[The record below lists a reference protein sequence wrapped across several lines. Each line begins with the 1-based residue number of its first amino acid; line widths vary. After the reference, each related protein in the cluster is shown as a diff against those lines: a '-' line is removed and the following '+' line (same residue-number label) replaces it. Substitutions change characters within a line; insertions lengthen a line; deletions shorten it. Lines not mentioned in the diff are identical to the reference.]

1 MNTIAKSLAG
11 IVAVSLLSVS
21 VAGQGVAQTTAP
33 TPIKRGATVKP
44 AVTAQKTRTAT
55 DKQTDQVADAI
66 LNDIA
71 NRLWEQG
78 DKYWHDGD
86 YQRVVGLGRI
96 IMEIDPNDEEVIDS
110 MAWLLWSM
118 GDTKGADELLKYA
131 ISKAPKQGMLY
142 SNFGGHLYR
151 TKRYEE
157 AEKYL
162 VQGVKVGGV
171 TSAAY
176 SFLGHTYTKLGK
188 FKEAVDTWRECVER
202 FPKYPAGPPNLKA
215 AEARLAAAKSK

>member
-1 MNTIAKSLAG
+1 MNIIAKSLVG
-11 IVAVSLLSVS
+11 IVAASLLSACF
-21 VAGQGVAQTTAP
+21 AGPAVAQTMAP
-33 TPIKRGATVKP
+33 RPINKGAALKQTKP
-44 AVTAQKTRTAT
+44 AASKT
-55 DKQTDQVADAI
+55 DDVADTI

-96 IMEIDPNDEEVIDS
+96 IMEIDPTDEEVVDS

-118 GDTKGADELLKYA
+118 GDIKGADELLKYA

-142 SNFGGHLYR
+142 ANFGGHLYR
-151 TKRYEE
+151 TKRYED
-157 AEKYL
+157 AAKYL
-162 VQGVKVGGV
+162 EQGIKVGGV

-176 SFLGHTYTKLGK
+176 SFLGHTYSRLGK
-188 FKEAVDTWRECVER
+188 LKEAVETWRECVKR

-215 AEARLAAAKSK
+215 AEARLDAAKPK

>member
-11 IVAVSLLSVS
+11 IVAASLLSVS
-21 VAGQGVAQTTAP
+21 VAGPNFAQTTAP
-33 TPIKRGATVKP
+33 RPINKGAAP
-44 AVTAQKTRTAT
+44 
-55 DKQTDQVADAI
+55 KQTKSVASATDQVADAI

-71 NRLWEQG
+71 NHLWEQG

-118 GDTKGADELLKYA
+118 GDIKGADELLKYA
-131 ISKAPKQGMLY
+131 ISKAPTQGMLY

-151 TKRYEE
+151 TKRYNE

-162 VQGVKVGGV
+162 EQGVKVGGV

-188 FKEAVDTWRECVER
+188 YKEAVEAWRECVKR

-215 AEARLAAAKSK
+215 AEARLAAANPK

>member
-21 VAGQGVAQTTAP
+21 VAGPSVAQTAAP
-33 TPIKRGATVKP
+33 RPINKGAAPKQIKP
-44 AVTAQKTRTAT
+44 AVSK
-55 DKQTDQVADAI
+55 DQVADEV

-118 GDTKGADELLKYA
+118 GDTAGADELLKYA

-142 SNFGGHLYR
+142 ANFGGHLYR
-151 TKRYEE
+151 TKRYDE

-162 VQGVKVGGV
+162 EQGVKVGGV

-188 FKEAVDTWRECVER
+188 YKEAVETWRECVKR

-215 AEARLAAAKSK
+215 AEARLAAAKPK

>member
-1 MNTIAKSLAG
+1 MSTIAKSLIG
-11 IVAVSLLSVS
+11 IVAATLLLGSIP
-21 VAGQGVAQTTAP
+21 GQTVAQATAP
-33 TPIKRGATVKP
+33 RPINKGAASKSVKKAATPN
-44 AVTAQKTRTAT
+44 
-55 DKQTDQVADAI
+55 DQVADAI

-96 IMEIDPNDEEVIDS
+96 IIEIDPNDEEVVDS

-118 GDTKGADELLKYA
+118 SDTKGADELLKYA
-131 ISKAPKQGMLY
+131 ISKAPTNGMLY

-151 TKRYEE
+151 TKRYDE

-162 VQGVKVGGV
+162 EQGVKVGGV

-188 FKEAVDTWRECVER
+188 FKEAVETWRECVKR

-215 AEARLAAAKSK
+215 AEARLAAANPK

>member
-21 VAGQGVAQTTAP
+21 VTRPSVAQTTAP
-33 TPIKRGATVKP
+33 RPINKGAAPKQDKP
-44 AVTAQKTRTAT
+44 AVSK
-55 DKQTDQVADAI
+55 DQVADEV

-96 IMEIDPNDEEVIDS
+96 IIEIDPNDEEVVDS

-118 GDTKGADELLKYA
+118 GDIKGADELLKYA

-142 SNFGGHLYR
+142 ANFGGHLYR
-151 TKRYEE
+151 TKRYDE

-162 VQGVKVGGV
+162 EQGVKVGGV

-188 FKEAVDTWRECVER
+188 YKEAVETWRECVKR

-215 AEARLAAAKSK
+215 AEARLAAAKPK

>member
-1 MNTIAKSLAG
+1 MNTIAKSLIG
-11 IVAVSLLSVS
+11 IVAATLLLGSIP
-21 VAGQGVAQTTAP
+21 GQTVAQATAP
-33 TPIKRGATVKP
+33 RPINKGATSKPVKK
-44 AVTAQKTRTAT
+44 AAT
-55 DKQTDQVADAI
+55 PNDQVADAI

-96 IMEIDPNDEEVIDS
+96 IIEIDPNDEEVVDS

-118 GDTKGADELLKYA
+118 SDTKGADELLKYA
-131 ISKAPKQGMLY
+131 ISKAPTNGMLY

-151 TKRYEE
+151 TKRYDE

-162 VQGVKVGGV
+162 EQGVKVGGV

-188 FKEAVDTWRECVER
+188 FKEAVETWRECVKR

-215 AEARLAAAKSK
+215 AEARLAAANPK

>member
-1 MNTIAKSLAG
+1 MNIIAKSLVG
-11 IVAVSLLSVS
+11 ITAASLLLAINAGMCAAQSNTAKPTDC
-21 VAGQGVAQTTAP
+21 VAPEKPTA
-33 TPIKRGATVKP
+33 KVQKKATS
-44 AVTAQKTRTAT
+44 T
-55 DKQTDQVADAI
+55 DKAVEKVADEI

-96 IMEIDPNDEEVIDS
+96 IMEINPYDEEVIDS

-118 GDTKGADELLKYA
+118 GDTTGADELLKYA

-162 VQGVKVGGV
+162 EQGVKVGGV

-188 FKEAVDTWRECVER
+188 YKEAVDTWRECVKR
-202 FPKYPAGPPNLKA
+202 FPQYPAGPPNLKA
-215 AEARLAAAKSK
+215 AEARLAAAKPK

>member
-11 IVAVSLLSVS
+11 IVAVSLLSVL
-21 VAGQGVAQTTAP
+21 VARPSVAQTTAP
-33 TPIKRGATVKP
+33 RPINKGAVPKQDKP
-44 AVTAQKTRTAT
+44 AISK
-55 DKQTDQVADAI
+55 DQVADAV

-118 GDTKGADELLKYA
+118 GDTTGADELLKYA

-142 SNFGGHLYR
+142 ANFGGHLYR
-151 TKRYEE
+151 TKRYDE

-162 VQGVKVGGV
+162 EQGVKVGGV

-188 FKEAVDTWRECVER
+188 YKEAVETWRECVER

-215 AEARLAAAKSK
+215 AEARLAGAKPK

>member
-1 MNTIAKSLAG
+1 MNIIAKSLVG
-11 IVAVSLLSVS
+11 IVAASLLSACF
-21 VAGQGVAQTTAP
+21 AGPVVAQTTAP
-33 TPIKRGATVKP
+33 RPINKGAALKP
-44 AVTAQKTRTAT
+44 AKPVATKT
-55 DKQTDQVADAI
+55 DDVAAAI

-96 IMEIDPNDEEVIDS
+96 IIEIDPKDEEVVDS

-118 GDTKGADELLKYA
+118 GDIKGADELLKYA
-131 ISKAPKQGMLY
+131 ISKVPTQGMLY
-142 SNFGGHLYR
+142 ANFGGHLYR
-151 TKRYEE
+151 TKRYED
-157 AEKYL
+157 AAKYL
-162 VQGVKVGGV
+162 EQGIKVGGV

-176 SFLGHTYTKLGK
+176 SFLGHTYSRLGK
-188 FKEAVDTWRECVER
+188 LKEAVETWKECVNR

-215 AEARLAAAKSK
+215 AEARLAAANPK

>member
-1 MNTIAKSLAG
+1 MSTIAKSLIG
-11 IVAVSLLSVS
+11 IVAATLLLGSIPGQTVSQ
-21 VAGQGVAQTTAP
+21 ATAP
-33 TPIKRGATVKP
+33 RPINKGTASKPVKKAATPN
-44 AVTAQKTRTAT
+44 
-55 DKQTDQVADAI
+55 DQVADAI

-96 IMEIDPNDEEVIDS
+96 IIEIDPNDEEVVDS

-118 GDTKGADELLKYA
+118 SDTKGADELLKYA
-131 ISKAPKQGMLY
+131 ISKAPTNGMLY

-151 TKRYEE
+151 TKRYDE

-162 VQGVKVGGV
+162 EQGVKVGGV

-188 FKEAVDTWRECVER
+188 FKEAVETWRECVKR

-215 AEARLAAAKSK
+215 AEARLAAANPK

>member
-1 MNTIAKSLAG
+1 MNTIAKSLVG
-11 IVAVSLLSVS
+11 IVAATQLVVSIPVQSS
-21 VAGQGVAQTTAP
+21 AQTTAP
-33 TPIKRGATVKP
+33 RPINKGAATKPVKLAGTPK
-44 AVTAQKTRTAT
+44 
-55 DKQTDQVADAI
+55 DQVADAI
-66 LNDIA
+66 LNDVA

-78 DKYWHDGD
+78 DQYWHDGD

-96 IMEIDPNDEEVIDS
+96 IMEIDPNDEEVVDS

-118 GDTKGADELLKYA
+118 GDIKGADELLKYA
-131 ISKAPKQGMLY
+131 ISNAPTQGMLY
-142 SNFGGHLYR
+142 ANFGGHLYR
-151 TKRYEE
+151 TKRYSE

-162 VQGVKVGGV
+162 EQGVKVGGV

-188 FKEAVDTWRECVER
+188 LKEAVETWRECVKR

-215 AEARLAAAKSK
+215 AEARLAAANPK

>member
-1 MNTIAKSLAG
+1 MNTIAKALAG

-21 VAGQGVAQTTAP
+21 VARPSVAQTTAP
-33 TPIKRGATVKP
+33 RPINKGAAPKQIKP
-44 AVTAQKTRTAT
+44 AVSK
-55 DKQTDQVADAI
+55 DQVADEV

-86 YQRVVGLGRI
+86 YQRVV
-96 IMEIDPNDEEVIDS
+96 DPIGEEVIDS

-118 GDTKGADELLKYA
+118 GDTAGADELLKYA

-142 SNFGGHLYR
+142 ANFGGHLYR
-151 TKRYEE
+151 TKRYDE

-162 VQGVKVGGV
+162 EQGVKVGGV

-188 FKEAVDTWRECVER
+188 YKEAVETWRECVKL

-215 AEARLAAAKSK
+215 AEARLAAAKPK

>member
-21 VAGQGVAQTTAP
+21 VARPSVAQTTAP
-33 TPIKRGATVKP
+33 RPINKGAAPKQDKP
-44 AVTAQKTRTAT
+44 AVSK
-55 DKQTDQVADAI
+55 DQVADEV

-96 IMEIDPNDEEVIDS
+96 IIEIDPNDEEVVDS

-118 GDTKGADELLKYA
+118 GDIKGADELLKYA

-142 SNFGGHLYR
+142 ANFGGHLYR
-151 TKRYEE
+151 TKRYDE

-162 VQGVKVGGV
+162 EQGVKVGGV

-188 FKEAVDTWRECVER
+188 YKEAVETWRECVKR

-215 AEARLAAAKSK
+215 AEARLAAAKPK

>member
-1 MNTIAKSLAG
+1 MNTIAKSLVG
-11 IVAVSLLSVS
+11 IVAASLLSVS
-21 VAGQGVAQTTAP
+21 VTGPVVAQTTAP
-33 TPIKRGATVKP
+33 RPINKGAASKPTKP
-44 AVTAQKTRTAT
+44 ALSKT
-55 DKQTDQVADAI
+55 DDVADAI
-66 LNDIA
+66 LNDIG

-96 IMEIDPNDEEVIDS
+96 IIEIDPKDEEVVDS

-118 GDTKGADELLKYA
+118 GDIKGADELLKYA

-151 TKRYEE
+151 TKRYED
-157 AEKYL
+157 AAKYL
-162 VQGVKVGGV
+162 EQGVKVGGV

-188 FKEAVDTWRECVER
+188 FKEAVETWKECVKR

-215 AEARLAAAKSK
+215 AEARLAAANQK

>member
-21 VAGQGVAQTTAP
+21 VARPSVAQTTAP
-33 TPIKRGATVKP
+33 RPINKGAAPKQDKP
-44 AVTAQKTRTAT
+44 AVSK
-55 DKQTDQVADAI
+55 DQVADDV

-118 GDTKGADELLKYA
+118 GDTAGADELLKYA

-142 SNFGGHLYR
+142 ANFGGHLYR
-151 TKRYEE
+151 TKRYDE

-162 VQGVKVGGV
+162 EQGVKVGGV

-188 FKEAVDTWRECVER
+188 YKEAVETWRECVKL

-215 AEARLAAAKSK
+215 AEARLAAAKPK

>member
-1 MNTIAKSLAG
+1 MSTIAKSLIG
-11 IVAVSLLSVS
+11 IVAATLLLGSIP
-21 VAGQGVAQTTAP
+21 GQTVAQATAP
-33 TPIKRGATVKP
+33 RPINKGTASKPVKKAATPN
-44 AVTAQKTRTAT
+44 
-55 DKQTDQVADAI
+55 DQVADAI

-96 IMEIDPNDEEVIDS
+96 IIEIDPNDEEVVDS

-118 GDTKGADELLKYA
+118 SDTKGADELLKYA
-131 ISKAPKQGMLY
+131 ISKAPTNGMLY

-151 TKRYEE
+151 TKRYDE

-162 VQGVKVGGV
+162 EQGVKVGGV

-188 FKEAVDTWRECVER
+188 FKEAVETWRECVKR

-215 AEARLAAAKSK
+215 AEARLAAANPK

>member
-11 IVAVSLLSVS
+11 IVVVSLLSVLDARPS
-21 VAGQGVAQTTAP
+21 VAQTTAP
-33 TPIKRGATVKP
+33 RPINKGAAPKQDKP
-44 AVTAQKTRTAT
+44 AVSK
-55 DKQTDQVADAI
+55 DQVADAV

-188 FKEAVDTWRECVER
+188 FKEAVDTWRECVVR

>member
-11 IVAVSLLSVS
+11 IVAASLLSVS
-21 VAGQGVAQTTAP
+21 VTGPVVAQTTAP
-33 TPIKRGATVKP
+33 RPINKGVASKPTKP
-44 AVTAQKTRTAT
+44 ALSKT
-55 DKQTDQVADAI
+55 DDVADSI
-66 LNDIA
+66 LNDIG

-96 IMEIDPNDEEVIDS
+96 IIEIDPKDEEVVDS

-118 GDTKGADELLKYA
+118 GDIKGADELLKYA

-151 TKRYEE
+151 TKRYED
-157 AEKYL
+157 AAKYL
-162 VQGVKVGGV
+162 EQGVKVGGV

-188 FKEAVDTWRECVER
+188 FREAVETWKECVKR

-215 AEARLAAAKSK
+215 AEARLAAANQK

>member
-1 MNTIAKSLAG
+1 MNIIAQSLVG
-11 IVAVSLLSVS
+11 IVAASLLSACF
-21 VAGQGVAQTTAP
+21 AGPVVAQTTAP
-33 TPIKRGATVKP
+33 RPINKGAALKP
-44 AVTAQKTRTAT
+44 AKPVATKT
-55 DKQTDQVADAI
+55 DDVAAAI

-96 IMEIDPNDEEVIDS
+96 IIEIDPKDEEVVDS

-118 GDTKGADELLKYA
+118 GDIKGADELLKYA
-131 ISKAPKQGMLY
+131 ISKVPTQGMLY
-142 SNFGGHLYR
+142 ANFGGHLYR
-151 TKRYEE
+151 TKRYED
-157 AEKYL
+157 AAKYL
-162 VQGVKVGGV
+162 EQGIKVGGV

-176 SFLGHTYTKLGK
+176 SFLGHTYSRLGK
-188 FKEAVDTWRECVER
+188 LKEAVETWKECVNR

-215 AEARLAAAKSK
+215 AEARLAAANPK

>member
-1 MNTIAKSLAG
+1 MNTIAKSLVG
-11 IVAVSLLSVS
+11 ISAASLLLALNVGIS
-21 VAGQGVAQTTAP
+21 AAQTTPAK
-33 TPIKRGATVKP
+33 PIKRGSPVKP
-44 AVTAQKTRTAT
+44 SAKVQTQASNSDKAT
-55 DKQTDQVADAI
+55 EKVADEI
-66 LNDIA
+66 LNDMA
-71 NRLWEQG
+71 NLLWEQG

-118 GDTKGADELLKYA
+118 GDTTGADDLLKYA

-162 VQGVKVGGV
+162 EQGVKVGGV

-188 FKEAVDTWRECVER
+188 HKEAVDTWRECVKR
-202 FPKYPAGPPNLKA
+202 FPKYPAGLPNLKA
-215 AEARLAAAKSK
+215 AEARLAAAKPK

>member
-11 IVAVSLLSVS
+11 IVAASLLSVS
-21 VAGQGVAQTTAP
+21 VTGPVVAQTTAP
-33 TPIKRGATVKP
+33 RPINKGAASKPTKP
-44 AVTAQKTRTAT
+44 AASKTG
-55 DKQTDQVADAI
+55 DVADSI

-96 IMEIDPNDEEVIDS
+96 IIEIDPNDEEVVDS

-118 GDTKGADELLKYA
+118 GDIKGADELLKYA
-131 ISKAPKQGMLY
+131 ISKAPTHGMLY
-142 SNFGGHLYR
+142 ANFGGHLYR
-151 TKRYEE
+151 TKRYED
-157 AEKYL
+157 AAKYL
-162 VQGVKVGGV
+162 EQGIKVGGV

-176 SFLGHTYTKLGK
+176 SFLGHSYSRLGK
-188 FKEAVDTWRECVER
+188 LKEAVETWKECVKR

-215 AEARLAAAKSK
+215 AEARLAAANPK

>member
-1 MNTIAKSLAG
+1 MNLIAKSLAG
-11 IVAVSLLSVS
+11 IVAVSLLSVLDARPS
-21 VAGQGVAQTTAP
+21 VAQTTAP
-33 TPIKRGATVKP
+33 RPINKGAVPKQDKS
-44 AVTAQKTRTAT
+44 AVSK
-55 DKQTDQVADAI
+55 DQVADAV

-118 GDTKGADELLKYA
+118 GDTTGADELLKYA

-142 SNFGGHLYR
+142 ANFGGHLYR
-151 TKRYEE
+151 TKRYDE

-162 VQGVKVGGV
+162 EQGVKVGGV

-188 FKEAVDTWRECVER
+188 YKEAVETWRECVER

-215 AEARLAAAKSK
+215 AEARLASAKPK